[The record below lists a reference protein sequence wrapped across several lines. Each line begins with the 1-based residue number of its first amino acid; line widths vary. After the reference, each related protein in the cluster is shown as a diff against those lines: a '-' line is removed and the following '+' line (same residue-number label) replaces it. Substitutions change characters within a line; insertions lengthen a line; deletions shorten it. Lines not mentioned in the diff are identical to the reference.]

1 LALAHCSSLQA
12 QQNILGTAVGVVRET
27 AEDLQAVLE
36 RVRREIEAEEER
48 AAAAEAAGEE
58 EGAEPQPWVHSG
70 FLGAYDSLRPAV
82 LSLLACLLGGEQE
95 RWRIFLTGHSLGG
108 ALATLCAWDCSHR
121 T

>member
-1 LALAHCSSLQA
+1 M
-12 QQNILGTAVGVVRET
+12 GVVRET

-36 RVRREIEAEEER
+36 RVRREVEAEEAR
-48 AAAAEAAGEE
+48 AAATAAGGQQ
-58 EGAEPQPWVHSG
+58 EGAEPQPWVHTG
-70 FLGAYDSLRPAV
+70 FLAAYDSLRPAV
-82 LSLLACLLGGEQE
+82 LSLLACLLEGEEE